1 MNPEKRQWLLSYRVC
16 KKDRVLI
23 TFNLSFYY
31 VGIENSCKGSGL
43 EYAYID
49 VRDDYR
55 DDHTRLSVWVLDGDP
70 AHTDLLKFALNEETF
85 QVSAGVITNGILKA
99 V

>member
-1 MNPEKRQWLLSYRVC
+1 M
-16 KKDRVLI
+16 
-23 TFNLSFYY
+23 
-31 VGIENSCKGSGL
+31 

-70 AHTDLLKFALNEETF
+70 AHTDLLKYALNEEMF
-85 QVSAGVITNGILKA
+85 EVSYTTNKMGKFVIYRLVIEFT
-99 V
+99 